1 MNTKVRSSSLPTL
14 MVCTNAVL
22 NPDGLQVVESENPTA
37 TLGTD
42 VHALCEGLV
51 KTGAYDLAALKQ
63 KHTEADYDRGVIQ
76 FGNFLRLWAQAK
88 DYMPQAQTEVYHEC
102 VLLAGSDAAKVNGV
116 TLTGNI
122 DCVQFDATEA
132 YILDYKTGRTHED
145 HYHQMAGYAYLCWDK
160 AGLPAAYTV
169 YVTTVYLEDNAVH
182 PYVFTADS
190 LEAWAGDVLK
200 QIGQQRYTVGRK
212 CGVCTLQDSCPAYR
226 AYAGNAVQVLING
239 VLADIN
245 DGVPIWRQ
253 LDADERGHLVDQVY
267 VVDKALDRIRLTLRN
282 EVKSQGAV
290 DLGGGKEYVLT
301 EYEEKHLDAA
311 KAAKVLAVRLPG
323 FRLEGEAAKLATL
336 NLNEVLDAF
345 AARAARGGKT
355 TARNE
360 LFRELDAAGAVVRI
374 KSTKMARRPKGE
386 KTLEESK

>member
-1 MNTKVRSSSLPTL
+1 

-22 NPDGLQVVESENPTA
+22 NPDKLQQVESENPTA

-42 VHALCEGLV
+42 VHALCESLV
-51 KTGAYDLAALKQ
+51 KTGAYDLPALKQ
-63 KHTEADYDRGVIQ
+63 KHTEADYDRGCVQ
-76 FGNFLRLWAQAK
+76 FHNFLRLWSQAK
-88 DYMPQAQTEVYHEC
+88 DYMPQAQTEVYHEAEIYPGI
-102 VLLAGSDAAKVNGV
+102 V
-116 TLTGNI
+116 LTGNI

-145 HYHQMAGYAYLCWDK
+145 HYHQMAGYAFLCWDK
-160 AGLPAAYTV
+160 AGRPMTGYTV

-182 PYVFTADS
+182 PYVFTMDS
-190 LEAWAGDVLK
+190 LRAWRDDVVK
-200 QIGQQRYTVGRK
+200 QVKQERYTVGRK

-226 AYAGNAVQVLING
+226 TYARNAVQVLVNG

-245 DGVPIWRQ
+245 AGTNIWRQ
-253 LDADERGHLVDQVY
+253 LDADERGHVVDQVY
-267 VVDKALDRIRLTLRN
+267 VIDKAVDRIRLTLRN

-301 EYEEKHLDAA
+301 EYEEKSLDAA
-311 KAAKVLAVRLPG
+311 KAAKVLAIRLPG
-323 FRLEGEAAKLATL
+323 FKLEGAAAALATL

-345 AARAARGGKT
+345 AARAAKGGKT
-355 TARNE
+355 KARNT
-360 LFRELDAAGAVVRI
+360 LFQELDAAGAVVRI

-386 KTLEESK
+386 KTLEEPK